1 MDKRPAAA
9 ALLIRSWFFLASI
22 CANLT
27 LCILIWDIDR
37 SEGLINEAALQHVL
51 EVFKQSKTHILIFLT
66 LSTTIFFLASTLL
79 LDESYKD
86 IIIIAMIWAL
96 PLFIH

>member
-1 MDKRPAAA
+1 MRNEENISWKQKLKKRIP
-9 ALLIRSWFFLASI
+9 L
-22 CANLT
+22 
-27 LCILIWDIDR
+27 
-37 SEGLINEAALQHVL
+37 
-51 EVFKQSKTHILIFLT
+51 LIFLT
-66 LSTTIFFLASTLL
+66 ISTTIFFLASALL

>member
-1 MDKRPAAA
+1 MDDKKQNNFKERLKKRLP
-9 ALLIRSWFFLASI
+9 L
-22 CANLT
+22 
-27 LCILIWDIDR
+27 
-37 SEGLINEAALQHVL
+37 
-51 EVFKQSKTHILIFLT
+51 LIFLT
-66 LSTTIFFLASTLL
+66 LSTTIFFLASALL

>member
-1 MDKRPAAA
+1 MCSFWYLDYIEGMEEKDQNNWTQKMKKRLP
-9 ALLIRSWFFLASI
+9 L
-22 CANLT
+22 
-27 LCILIWDIDR
+27 
-37 SEGLINEAALQHVL
+37 
-51 EVFKQSKTHILIFLT
+51 LIFLT
-66 LSTTIFFLASTLL
+66 LSTAIFFLASALL

>member
-1 MDKRPAAA
+1 MRNEENISWKQKMKKRLP
-9 ALLIRSWFFLASI
+9 LLIS
-22 CANLT
+22 LT
-27 LCILIWDIDR
+27 I
-37 SEGLINEAALQHVL
+37 
-51 EVFKQSKTHILIFLT
+51 
-66 LSTTIFFLASTLL
+66 STTIFFLASALL

>member
-1 MDKRPAAA
+1 MEEKDQNNWTQKMKKRLP
-9 ALLIRSWFFLASI
+9 L
-22 CANLT
+22 
-27 LCILIWDIDR
+27 
-37 SEGLINEAALQHVL
+37 
-51 EVFKQSKTHILIFLT
+51 LIFLT
-66 LSTTIFFLASTLL
+66 LSTSIFFLASALL

>member
-1 MDKRPAAA
+1 MRNEENISWKQRMKKRLP
-9 ALLIRSWFFLASI
+9 L
-22 CANLT
+22 
-27 LCILIWDIDR
+27 
-37 SEGLINEAALQHVL
+37 
-51 EVFKQSKTHILIFLT
+51 LIFLT
-66 LSTTIFFLASTLL
+66 ISTTIFFLASALL

>member
-1 MDKRPAAA
+1 MDMENDEKQNWSKKFKKRIP
-9 ALLIRSWFFLASI
+9 LL
-22 CANLT
+22 
-27 LCILIWDIDR
+27 
-37 SEGLINEAALQHVL
+37 V
-51 EVFKQSKTHILIFLT
+51 FLT
-66 LSTTIFFLASTLL
+66 LSTIIFFLASALL

>member
-1 MDKRPAAA
+1 MDMEEQNQNNWAKRLKKRLP
-9 ALLIRSWFFLASI
+9 L
-22 CANLT
+22 
-27 LCILIWDIDR
+27 
-37 SEGLINEAALQHVL
+37 
-51 EVFKQSKTHILIFLT
+51 LIFLT
-66 LSTTIFFLASTLL
+66 LSTAIFFLASALL

>member
-1 MDKRPAAA
+1 MDEKDQNIFLEKMKKRLP
-9 ALLIRSWFFLASI
+9 L
-22 CANLT
+22 
-27 LCILIWDIDR
+27 
-37 SEGLINEAALQHVL
+37 
-51 EVFKQSKTHILIFLT
+51 LIFLT
-66 LSTTIFFLASTLL
+66 LSTAIFFLASALL

>member
-1 MDKRPAAA
+1 MEEKDQNNWTQKMKKRLP
-9 ALLIRSWFFLASI
+9 L
-22 CANLT
+22 
-27 LCILIWDIDR
+27 
-37 SEGLINEAALQHVL
+37 
-51 EVFKQSKTHILIFLT
+51 LIFLT
-66 LSTTIFFLASTLL
+66 LSTTIFFLASALL

>member
-1 MDKRPAAA
+1 MEEQNQNNWTKRLKKRLP
-9 ALLIRSWFFLASI
+9 L
-22 CANLT
+22 
-27 LCILIWDIDR
+27 
-37 SEGLINEAALQHVL
+37 
-51 EVFKQSKTHILIFLT
+51 LIFLT
-66 LSTTIFFLASTLL
+66 LSTTIFFLASALL

>member
-1 MDKRPAAA
+1 MEEKDENNWTQKMKKRLP
-9 ALLIRSWFFLASI
+9 L
-22 CANLT
+22 
-27 LCILIWDIDR
+27 
-37 SEGLINEAALQHVL
+37 
-51 EVFKQSKTHILIFLT
+51 LIFLT
-66 LSTTIFFLASTLL
+66 LSTAIFFLASALL

>member
-1 MDKRPAAA
+1 MDEKDQNNFLEKMKKRLP
-9 ALLIRSWFFLASI
+9 L
-22 CANLT
+22 
-27 LCILIWDIDR
+27 
-37 SEGLINEAALQHVL
+37 
-51 EVFKQSKTHILIFLT
+51 LIFLT
-66 LSTTIFFLASTLL
+66 LSTTIFFLASALL

>member
-1 MDKRPAAA
+1 MRNEETISWKQKMKKRLP
-9 ALLIRSWFFLASI
+9 L
-22 CANLT
+22 
-27 LCILIWDIDR
+27 
-37 SEGLINEAALQHVL
+37 
-51 EVFKQSKTHILIFLT
+51 LIFLT
-66 LSTTIFFLASTLL
+66 ISTTIFFLASALL

>member
-1 MDKRPAAA
+1 MYMDNNKINKFKKKLKKRLP
-9 ALLIRSWFFLASI
+9 L
-22 CANLT
+22 
-27 LCILIWDIDR
+27 
-37 SEGLINEAALQHVL
+37 
-51 EVFKQSKTHILIFLT
+51 LIFLT

>member
-1 MDKRPAAA
+1 MGDRKR
-9 ALLIRSWFFLASI
+9 
-22 CANLT
+22 N
-27 LCILIWDIDR
+27 
-37 SEGLINEAALQHVL
+37 N
-51 EVFKQSKTHILIFLT
+51 FKKKLKKRIPLLIFLT
-66 LSTTIFFLASTLL
+66 LSTTIFFLASALL

>member
-1 MDKRPAAA
+1 MDMDNQQTNKFKKKLKKRLP
-9 ALLIRSWFFLASI
+9 L
-22 CANLT
+22 
-27 LCILIWDIDR
+27 
-37 SEGLINEAALQHVL
+37 
-51 EVFKQSKTHILIFLT
+51 LIFLT
-66 LSTTIFFLASTLL
+66 LSTTIFFLASALL

>member
-1 MDKRPAAA
+1 MSNEEKQNWKKKLKKRIP
-9 ALLIRSWFFLASI
+9 LL
-22 CANLT
+22 
-27 LCILIWDIDR
+27 
-37 SEGLINEAALQHVL
+37 V
-51 EVFKQSKTHILIFLT
+51 FLT
-66 LSTTIFFLASTLL
+66 LSTTIFFLASALL

>member
-1 MDKRPAAA
+1 MDEKDQSNFLEKMKKRLP
-9 ALLIRSWFFLASI
+9 L
-22 CANLT
+22 
-27 LCILIWDIDR
+27 
-37 SEGLINEAALQHVL
+37 
-51 EVFKQSKTHILIFLT
+51 LIFLT
-66 LSTTIFFLASTLL
+66 LSTAIFFLASALL

>member
-1 MDKRPAAA
+1 MRNEENISWKQKMMKRLP
-9 ALLIRSWFFLASI
+9 L
-22 CANLT
+22 
-27 LCILIWDIDR
+27 
-37 SEGLINEAALQHVL
+37 
-51 EVFKQSKTHILIFLT
+51 LIFLT
-66 LSTTIFFLASTLL
+66 ISTTIFFLASALL

>member
-1 MDKRPAAA
+1 MDNDEKQNWSIKIKKRIP
-9 ALLIRSWFFLASI
+9 LL
-22 CANLT
+22 
-27 LCILIWDIDR
+27 
-37 SEGLINEAALQHVL
+37 V
-51 EVFKQSKTHILIFLT
+51 FLT

>member
-1 MDKRPAAA
+1 MDEK
-9 ALLIRSWFFLASI
+9 
-22 CANLT
+22 
-27 LCILIWDIDR
+27 D
-37 SEGLINEAALQHVL
+37 
-51 EVFKQSKTHILIFLT
+51 QSKFLEKMKKRLPLLIFLT
-66 LSTTIFFLASTLL
+66 LSTAIFFLASALL